1 LDRFPQTD
9 RISNHNRKGEKMAR
23 EIIQP
28 EGLWDPRPRFAQ
40 VVKIG
45 NQVYVAGQTAV
56 DEKGNVVGKGDI
68 EAQTRQVFRNLQK
81 CLESAGA
88 GFDQVVKLNIYST
101 DLDAH
106 LGTITKVR
114 KEYFP
119 KEPVASTTVQV
130 PRLVHPDWLIEIEA
144 IAVRE

>member
-1 LDRFPQTD
+1 MP
-9 RISNHNRKGEKMAR
+9 R

-28 EGLWDPRPRFAQ
+28 EGVWDARPRFAQ

-45 NQVYVAGQTAV
+45 KQIYVAGQTAM

-81 CLESAGA
+81 CLGAAGA
-88 GFDQVVKLNIYST
+88 GFGQVVKLNIYST

-106 LGTITKVR
+106 LSTITRVR
-114 KEYFP
+114 REYFP
-119 KEPVASTTVQV
+119 EEPVASTTVQL
-130 PRLVHPDWLIEIEA
+130 PRLVHPDWLLEIEA
-144 IAVRE
+144 VAVLE

>member
-1 LDRFPQTD
+1 MP
-9 RISNHNRKGEKMAR
+9 R

-45 NQVYVAGQTAV
+45 KQVYVAGQTAV

-68 EAQTRQVFRNLQK
+68 EAQTRQIFKNLQK
-81 CLESAGA
+81 CLRATGA

-106 LGTITKVR
+106 LPTIAKVR

-119 KEPVASTTVQV
+119 KEPVASTTIQV
-130 PRLVHPDWLIEIEA
+130 PRLVHPDWLLEIEA
-144 IAVRE
+144 IAVLE